1 MGRQITDLNGNVIT
15 GFPSDRTFVET
26 GSIAKSDFAVVADLD
41 AKKKIILDPTLQTT
55 NTTLTLK
62 SPAITTDV
70 TITLPLTSGTLL
82 TTSTDNAGFSII
94 QPITGTSPT
103 ATTPT
108 STLTLTSSDSSIYVA
123 GVASTNTIDLK
134 GVSPTTSIGITIDGG
149 GLPLTTG
156 VKGALT
162 VPYACT
168 INSWTVLADQSGSI
182 VLDIWKVA
190 LASYPPTVTN
200 TITAS
205 AKPTLSS
212 ADHNSSST
220 LTGWT
225 TSISAGDTIKFNVD
239 SISTI
244 TRITLSLK
252 VTKS

>member
-1 MGRQITDLNGNVIT
+1 M
-15 GFPSDRTFVET
+15 
-26 GSIAKSDFAVVADLD
+26 
-41 AKKKIILDPTLQTT
+41 
-55 NTTLTLK
+55 
-62 SPAITTDV
+62 
-70 TITLPLTSGTLL
+70 TSGTLL

-225 TSISAGDTIKFNVD
+225 TSISSGDTIKFNVD